1 MAATRSFVAP
11 LLRIAGP
18 VALARLGIIG
28 MALVDVIVVGQLAAR
43 ELPHQALGWAPTAVF
58 LVAAI
63 GLLQG
68 VQVLAARSIGE
79 GNKQGAGVVLRRGLI
94 LALIAGVLSA
104 LLMWLGGE
112 SLFTVFGIEADLAAP
127 STPVMNILALS
138 IPLHLLYIA
147 GTYFLEAIKKP
158 GISTVVMWL
167 ANGMNLALNLLW
179 VPDLDVANTVAWA
192 SPLYDALR
200 EQPIL
205 SALHDL
211 APSHGAEGSAWAT
224 VGARIFLAA
233 TVLLCIYLLR
243 DGVTFGVRKS
253 RGAHGHG
260 YRALLGVGA
269 AAAVSQAVEAGA
281 FSAMTVI
288 AGRISAEVVAAYQ
301 ILLNLMAFV
310 FMIALGLAAATAV
323 LVSEAIGRK
332 APQDSARAGWTGI
345 GLNAIGMIIAAIVIL
360 VFNVPIGHAYTADIA
375 LAALISSLTWVC
387 ALALLP
393 DGTQVVAASAL
404 RARSD
409 NWFPTFSHILAY
421 AAVMPVLGY
430 WLAEHQGMGVAGLL
444 FAIFWA
450 SVVSAA
456 VLLWRWWTIANTP
469 VPGHVQEEPIIS
481 ALAEGEVRDR

>member
-1 MAATRSFVAP
+1 MSASRPYVAD
-11 LLRIAGP
+11 LLRLAGP

-28 MALVDVIVVGQLAAR
+28 MALADVIVVGQLAPD

-68 VQVLAARSIGE
+68 VQVWAARSLGE
-79 GNKQGAGVVLRRGLI
+79 KNPQGAGVALRRGLV
-94 LALIAGVLSA
+94 LALVAGLVSA
-104 LLMWLGGE
+104 GLMWLGGE
-112 SLFTVFGIEADLAAP
+112 HLFTAFGIAEDLAAP
-127 STPVMNILALS
+127 STPVMMILSLS

-158 GISTVVMWL
+158 GVSTVVMWL
-167 ANGMNLALNLLW
+167 ANGVNLGLNLLW
-179 VPDLDVANTVAWA
+179 VP
-192 SPLYDALR
+192 
-200 EQPIL
+200 E
-205 SALHDL
+205 
-211 APSHGAEGSAWAT
+211 HGAIGSAWAT
-224 VGARIFLAA
+224 VGARVFLAGVLLICIFL
-233 TVLLCIYLLR
+233 LK
-243 DGVTFGVRKS
+243 DGVAFGVRKS
-253 RGAHGHG
+253 KGVKGHG
-260 YRALLGVGA
+260 YGALLAVGA

-332 APQDSARAGWTGI
+332 APLEAGRAGWTGI
-345 GLNAIGMIIAAIVIL
+345 WLNAIGMVIAAVAIL
-360 VFNVPIGHAYTADIA
+360 FFAKEIGRAYTADA
-375 LAALISSLTWVC
+375 SLAAIIASLMWVC
-387 ALALLP
+387 ALVLTP
-393 DGTQVVAASAL
+393 DGTQVVTASAL

-421 AAVMPVLGY
+421 AVVMPLLGY

-444 FAIFWA
+444 FAIFWS
-450 SVVSAA
+450 SVLSAA
-456 VLLWRWWTIANTP
+456 VLLLRWA
-469 VPGHVQEEPIIS
+469 
-481 ALAEGEVRDR
+481 ALANRAAPAHLDDAPIAGIAETETRDPLG

>member
-28 MALVDVIVVGQLAAR
+28 MALVDVIVVGQLAPD

-79 GNKQGAGVVLRRGLI
+79 GNKQGAGVALRRGLI
-94 LALIAGVLSA
+94 LALVAGIASA

-112 SLFTVFGIEADLAAP
+112 RLFTVFGIEAELAAP
-127 STPVMNILALS
+127 STPVMNVLALS

-167 ANGMNLALNLLW
+167 ANGVNLAFNLWW
-179 VPDLDVANTVAWA
+179 VP
-192 SPLYDALR
+192 
-200 EQPIL
+200 E
-205 SALHDL
+205 
-211 APSHGAEGSAWAT
+211 HGAIGSAWAT
-224 VGARIFLAA
+224 VCARIFLAG
-233 TVLLCIYLLR
+233 TLLLCIYLLR
-243 DGVTFGVRKS
+243 DGVAFGVRKS
-253 RGAHGHG
+253 KGAPGPTYG
-260 YRALLGVGA
+260 GLLAVGA

-288 AGRISAEVVAAYQ
+288 AGRIGAEVVAAYQ
-301 ILLNLMAFV
+301 IMLNVMALV
-310 FMIALGLAAATAV
+310 FMVALGLAAATAV

-332 APQDSARAGWTGI
+332 APHDAARAGWTGI
-345 GLNAIGMIIAAIVIL
+345 GLNAIGMLLCAVALL
-360 VFNVPIGHAYTADIA
+360 VFADPIGRVYTADVG
-375 LAALISSLTWVC
+375 LAAIIASLMWVA
-387 ALALLP
+387 ALVLLP

-421 AAVMPVLGY
+421 AIIMPILGF
-430 WLAEHQGMGVAGLL
+430 WLAEHQGMGVEGLI
-444 FAIFWA
+444 FAIFGS

-456 VLLWRWWTIANTP
+456 ILLLRWWAIANKQP
-469 VPGHVQEEPIIS
+469 KEIPQ
-481 ALAEGEVRDR
+481 AAE

>member
-28 MALVDVIVVGQLAAR
+28 MALVDVIVVGQLAPD

-79 GNKQGAGVVLRRGLI
+79 GNKPGAGVALRRGLV
-94 LALIAGVLSA
+94 LALVAGLLSA
-104 LLMWLGGE
+104 LLMWIAGE
-112 SLFTVFGIEADLAAP
+112 RLFTVFGIEADLAGP
-127 STPVMNILALS
+127 STPVMRVLAFS

-147 GTYFLEAIKKP
+147 GTFFLEAIKKP
-158 GISTVVMWL
+158 GISTAVMWA
-167 ANGMNLALNLLW
+167 ANAVNLALNLLW
-179 VPDLDVANTVAWA
+179 VPD
-192 SPLYDALR
+192 
-200 EQPIL
+200 
-205 SALHDL
+205 
-211 APSHGAEGSAWAT
+211 HGAIGSAWAT
-224 VGARIFLAA
+224 VGARVFLSGA
-233 TVLLCIYLLR
+233 LLACIYLLK
-243 DGVTFGVRKS
+243 DGVAFGVRKS
-253 RGAHGHG
+253 KGAKGPG
-260 YRALLGVGA
+260 YGALLAVGA

-310 FMIALGLAAATAV
+310 FMVALGLAAATAV
-323 LVSEAIGRK
+323 LVSEAIGRE
-332 APQDSARAGWTGI
+332 APHDAARAGWTGVA
-345 GLNAIGMIIAAIVIL
+345 LNAIGMVACAVGIL
-360 VFNVPIGHAYTADIA
+360 VFAEPIGRAYTADPT
-375 LAALISSLTWVC
+375 LAALIASLMWVA
-387 ALALLP
+387 ALALTP
-393 DGTQVVAASAL
+393 DGTQVVTASAL

-421 AAVMPVLGY
+421 AVAMPALGF

-444 FAIFWA
+444 FAIFWS
-450 SVVSAA
+450 SVLSAV
-456 VLLWRWWTIANTP
+456 VLLLRWWAIAARMP
-469 VPGHVQEEPIIS
+469 KQQLQP
-481 ALAEGEVRDR
+481 AE